1 MLRQAQDRLPQ
12 LTFLLFLKMADEQ
25 SRPPF
30 NKPSSIP
37 KGFGWDVLVKLDG
50 DDLETHYRH
59 TLEELGKRKG
69 MLGIIFRKAQN
80 KIQDPAKLRRL
91 IVDLIDKEQW
101 SSLSA
106 DVKGD
111 AYEGLL
117 QKNAEDVKGGA
128 GQYFTPRPLIA
139 ALVDAMAPQPGQ
151 TICDPACGT
160 GGFLLAAHDYI
171 ARSPG
176 LDKAQKKR
184 LKSGT
189 LYGIELVD
197 SVTRLC
203 AMNLLLHGIGSED
216 VGPVPPPGAAGKT
229 AAGNHVGPVP
239 SPGGSGDNGL
249 PVVTK
254 DALAGKHGEYDMV
267 LANPPFGKKS
277 SVTIVNE
284 AGEQSKES
292 LVINRDD
299 FWASTSNKQ
308 LNFLQHIFTILKQH
322 GRAAVVLPDNVLF
335 EGGAGETIRRALLKQ
350 ADVHTLL
357 RLPTGIFYAQG
368 VKANVLFFDRKPA
381 QEKPWTEKLW
391 IYDLRTNMHFTLKEN
406 PLKRT
411 DLDEFVDC
419 FNPKNRH
426 QRKATW
432 SEKND
437 KGRWRAFTYDEL
449 LKRDKVNL
457 DIFWLKDEALEES
470 ANLPAPEV
478 IALEIAQ
485 DLEAALEQFAT
496 IAEDLK
502 K

>member
-1 MLRQAQDRLPQ
+1 MHTMSTPSALVSKLWNYCNILRDDGLSYGDYVEQ

-30 NKPSSIP
+30 NKPSAVP

-69 MLGIIFRKAQN
+69 MLGVIFRKAQN

-128 GQYFTPRPLIA
+128 GQYFTPRSLIA
-139 ALVDAMAPQPGQ
+139 AMVEAVAPQPGQ

-160 GGFLLAAHDYI
+160 GGFLLAAHDYL
-171 ARSPG
+171 AKHHS
-176 LDKAQKKR
+176 LDREQKKR

-189 LYGIELVD
+189 LNGIELVD
-197 SVTRLC
+197 GVTRLC
-203 AMNLLLHGIGSED
+203 AMNLLLHGIGSESD
-216 VGPVPPPGAAGKT
+216 A
-229 AAGNHVGPVP
+229 
-239 SPGGSGDNGL
+239 SDL
-249 PVVTK
+249 PVMTK
-254 DALAGKHGEYDMV
+254 DALAGKHGEYDLV

-284 AGEQSKES
+284 AGEQEKES

-335 EGGAGETIRRALLKQ
+335 EGGAGETIRRELLKQ

-406 PLKRT
+406 PLKRE
-411 DLDEFVDC
+411 DLDEFVKC
-419 FNPKNRH
+419 YHPKNRH
-426 QRKATW
+426 QRKPTW
-432 SEKND
+432 AEQND
-437 KGRWRAFTYDEL
+437 KGRWRAYDYVEL

-457 DIFWLKDEALEES
+457 DIFWLKDESLEES
-470 ANLPAPEV
+470 ANLPAPEI
-478 IALEIAQ
+478 IAQEIAD
-485 DLEAALEQFAT
+485 DLEAALQQFQT

-502 K
+502 

>member
-1 MLRQAQDRLPQ
+1 MSPHQLVSKLWNYCNILRDDGLSYGDYVEQ

-30 NKPSSIP
+30 NKSSAVP
-37 KGFGWDVLVKLDG
+37 RGFGWDVLIKLDG

-69 MLGIIFRKAQN
+69 MLGVIFRKAQN

-91 IVDLIDKEQW
+91 IVDLIDKEEW
-101 SSLSA
+101 SSLTA

-128 GQYFTPRPLIA
+128 GQYFTPRALIA
-139 ALVDAMAPQPGQ
+139 AIVESIAPQPGQ

-160 GGFLLAAHDYI
+160 GGFLLAAHDHL
-171 ARSPG
+171 ARIPG

-184 LKSGT
+184 LKNGT

-197 SVTRLC
+197 SVARLC
-203 AMNLLLHGIGSED
+203 CMNLLLHGIGGEGAD
-216 VGPVPPPGAAGKT
+216 EVPIT
-229 AAGNHVGPVP
+229 V
-239 SPGGSGDNGL
+239 
-249 PVVTK
+249 K
-254 DALAGKHGEYDMV
+254 DALAGKHGEYDIV

-277 SVTIVNE
+277 SVTIIND
-284 AGEQSKES
+284 AGEQAKES

-335 EGGAGETIRRALLKQ
+335 EGGAGETIRRELLKQ

-381 QEKPWTEKLW
+381 QEKAWTEKLW
-391 IYDLRTNMHFTLKEN
+391 IYDLRTNRHFTLKEN
-406 PLKRT
+406 TLKRS
-411 DLDEFVDC
+411 DLDEFLKC
-419 FNPKNRH
+419 YNPRNRH
-426 QRKATW
+426 KRVECERFKSFA
-432 SEKND
+432 
-437 KGRWRAFTYDEL
+437 YDDL

-470 ANLPAPEV
+470 ANLPAPDV
-478 IALEIAQ
+478 IAREIAD
-485 DLEAALEQFAT
+485 DLEAALEQFGA
-496 IAEDLK
+496 IADDFDR
-502 K
+502 

>member
-1 MLRQAQDRLPQ
+1 MNATTLIQKLWNYCSILRDDGLSYGDYVEQ

-25 SRPPF
+25 TKLPPPH
-30 NKPSSIP
+30 NKPSPVP
-37 KGFGWDVLVKLDG
+37 KEFAWPTLLKLDG

-59 TLEELGKRKG
+59 TLEELGKRGG
-69 MLGIIFRKAQN
+69 MLGTIFRKAQN

-101 SSLSA
+101 SSLGS

-139 ALVDAMAPQPGQ
+139 AIVDVIAPQPGQ

-160 GGFLLAAHDYI
+160 GGFLLAAYSYLSDAKHYQ
-171 ARSPG
+171 
-176 LDKAQKKR
+176 LDRAQKKK

-189 LYGIELVD
+189 FFGIELVD

-203 AMNLLLHGIGSED
+203 AMNLLLHGIGSESD
-216 VGPVPPPGAAGKT
+216 EE
-229 AAGNHVGPVP
+229 
-239 SPGGSGDNGL
+239 L

-254 DALAGKHGEYDMV
+254 DALAGKHGEYDIV

-277 SVTIVNE
+277 SVTIVND
-284 AGEQSKES
+284 AGETSKES

-335 EGGAGETIRRALLKQ
+335 EGGAGETIRRELLRNS
-350 ADVHTLL
+350 DVHTLL

-368 VKANVLFFDRKPA
+368 VKANALLFERKPA
-381 QEKPWTEKLW
+381 NPKGEANTRKLW
-391 IYDLRTNMHFTLKEN
+391 IYDLRTTMHFTLKEN
-406 PLKRT
+406 TLKRS
-411 DLDEFVDC
+411 DLDDSVAC
-419 FNPKNRH
+419 YNTKNRND
-426 QRKATW
+426 RKE
-432 SEKND
+432 SERF
-437 KGRWRAFTYDEL
+437 KGFGYEEL
-449 LKRDKVNL
+449 VKRDKLNL
-457 DIFWLKDEALEES
+457 DIFWLKDEALEAS
-470 ANLPAPEV
+470 ANLPPPEV
-478 IALEIAQ
+478 IAA
-485 DLEAALEQFAT
+485 
-496 IAEDLK
+496 
-502 K
+502 